1 MRSDL
6 WISREIN
13 QNMYSKGFYMQMYIG
28 FSLKTHKLHA
38 RILCRKYKHC
48 APIIIIANQAIIYQ
62 FVNPKKIVA
71 IHVRKHDLKR
81 LEKYG
86 WLFIKYNKSLS
97 KKNVSNIHA
106 LTCVQFTKRV
116 CGIKK
121 INIQTPDAL
130 LRYLK

>member
-6 WISREIN
+6 WFSREIN

-86 WLFIKYNKSLS
+86 WLFIKYSKSLS

-121 INIQTPDAL
+121 MHIQTPDAL